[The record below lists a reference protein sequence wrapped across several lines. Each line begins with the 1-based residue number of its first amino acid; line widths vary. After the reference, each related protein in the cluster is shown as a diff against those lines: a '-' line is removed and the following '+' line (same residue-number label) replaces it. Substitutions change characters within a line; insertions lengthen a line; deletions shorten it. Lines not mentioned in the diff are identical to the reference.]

1 MACIHVFGALSH
13 ARGYV
18 FSECRRQAIYLV
30 VMGVAVWLLLP
41 YGIKGVALAVVLATL
56 ARYLLLAHLSLKLVG
71 VSWEQFFPPVQVIC
85 TFLNALVC
93 WVLQYATTPRMSL
106 KDRVHAQL

>member
-1 MACIHVFGALSH
+1 MVFAPFASAQCRLRDENSENTGARESPKPSIVLSFL
-13 ARGYV
+13 Y
-18 FSECRRQAIYLV
+18 RRAI
-30 VMGVAVWLLLP
+30 
-41 YGIKGVALAVVLATL
+41 
-56 ARYLLLAHLSLKLVG
+56 
-71 VSWEQFFPPVQVIC
+71 FPPVQVIC